1 MPKNLLYLIII
12 IACFI
17 IYLRFIEK
25 RSIFF
30 PMKEIKSDPEIIG
43 LSFEEVNFKTAD
55 NVELN
60 GWFIPREGAKDTII
74 FCHGNGGNISH
85 RLEKIAILHNIG
97 LNVFIFDYRG
107 YGRSK
112 GSPSEKGL
120 YKDAEAAYGYLVS
133 RDNISEENIVLYGE
147 SIGGAVAIDLAMRR
161 KVKALITE
169 ETLSSVKDMIK
180 IIYPFLP
187 YFVFQSRFDSVSK
200 IKGINVPKLIIHS
213 VDDEIVPFR
222 LGEKLFESASFP
234 KEFLKIRGSH
244 NTAFLDSK
252 ELFISGITSFVKAL

>member
-1 MPKNLLYLIII
+1 
-12 IACFI
+12 
-17 IYLRFIEK
+17 
-25 RSIFF
+25 
-30 PMKEIKSDPEIIG
+30 MKEIESDPETIG
-43 LSFEEVNFKTAD
+43 LSFKEVNFKAAD
-55 NVELN
+55 NIELN
-60 GWFIPREGAKDTII
+60 GWFIPCEGAEDSII

-85 RLEKIAILHNIG
+85 RLEKIAILHIMG

-120 YKDAEAAYGYLVS
+120 YKDAEAAYGYLIS
-133 RDNISEENIVLYGE
+133 RDNISAENIILYGE
-147 SIGGAVAIDLAMRR
+147 SIGGAVAIDLARRR
-161 KVKALITE
+161 KIKALITE
-169 ETLSSVKDMIK
+169 ETFSSVKDMTR

-187 YFVFQSRFDSVSK
+187 YFALRSRFDSVSK

-213 VDDEIVPFR
+213 IDDEIVPFH
-222 LGEKLFESASFP
+222 LGEKLFESASSP

-252 ELFISGITSFVKAL
+252 ELFISGITSFVNAL